1 MAKARS
7 ADAKLKRLRALRDEP
22 ASPALVAEFRTLLGD
37 KSNFV
42 VAEAAEI
49 VGERML
55 ADLAPDMVAAF
66 QRFLMDPVDADKLC
80 RAKIAIV
87 DALHKIE
94 FDAENLF
101 RNALSY
107 VQMEPA
113 WGGSEDTAGPLRGA
127 AAFALLRLNPRD
139 LMVLLAELLADSEKV
154 ARLAAAKALGASSAL
169 AAIPLLRFKA
179 RIGDQEPEVI
189 AECLTALM
197 TAEPEQSLAFVGEF
211 LDASTE
217 EIAEGAA
224 LALGESRRPE
234 ALEILKKHWPKAR
247 RGELLN
253 VLLLAISITR
263 LPAALDFL
271 MEVLDKEKEPAALAA
286 ISALAIHRHNP
297 AIKER
302 VAAAVAKKAVAGLR
316 ERLEREFRVKE

>member
-7 ADAKLKRLRALRDEP
+7 VDAKLKRLRGLSDEP
-22 ASPALVAEFRTLLGD
+22 ASPALLAELRGLIGD

-42 VAEAAEI
+42 VAEAADM

-55 ADLAPDMVAAF
+55 VELGPELAAAF
-66 QRFLMDPVDADKLC
+66 QRFTVDPVETDKLC

-94 FDAENLF
+94 FDAEDSF
-101 RNALSY
+101 RKAMHW
-107 VQMEPA
+107 VQLEPC
-113 WGGSEDTAGPLRGA
+113 WGGAEDTAAPLRGA

-154 ARLAAAKALGASSAL
+154 ARGAAAKALGASGAL

-179 RIGDQEPEVI
+179 RVGDEEPEVVN
-189 AECLTALM
+189 ECLAALM
-197 TAEPEQSLAFVGEF
+197 AAAPEESLVFVGEF
-211 LDASTE
+211 LNASTD

-224 LALGESRRPE
+224 LALGESRHPK
-234 ALEILKKHWPKAR
+234 ALEILKGHWPNAS
-247 RGELLN
+247 RGEQLN

-271 MEVLDKEKEPAALAA
+271 LDVLEKEKESAALAS
-286 ISALAIHRHNP
+286 ISALAVHRHNP
-297 AIKER
+297 VIKER
-302 VAAAVAKKAVAGLR
+302 VATAISKRGVPDLKARFESELR
-316 ERLEREFRVKE
+316 VNK